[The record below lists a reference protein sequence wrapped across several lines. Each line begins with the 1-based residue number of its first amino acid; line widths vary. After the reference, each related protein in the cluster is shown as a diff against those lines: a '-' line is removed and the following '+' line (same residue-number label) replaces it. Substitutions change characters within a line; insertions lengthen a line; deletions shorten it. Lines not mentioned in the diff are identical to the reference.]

1 MFGLR
6 LMYLTP
12 ARTDWPSGSRSV
24 TGAEGVR
31 FQASNATITATKETA
46 LIANTAAAPVA
57 ATSSPAMGGPT
68 ARAAS
73 TATPPSDAAERSC
86 SRGTSSGWIACQAG
100 VVTAAAQ
107 PMANISTSSET
118 ASSTPA
124 NASADN
130 TAVATAPY
138 ACTAMS

>member
-1 MFGLR
+1 
-6 LMYLTP
+6 MYRTP

-31 FQASNATITATKETA
+31 FQASNATMTATKETA

-57 ATSSPAMGGPT
+57 ATSSPAMGGPNR
-68 ARAAS
+68 RAAS
-73 TATPPSDAAERSC
+73 TATPPSDC
-86 SRGTSSGWIACQAG
+86 RGTELLAWHELRLDRCQAG

-118 ASSTPA
+118 AFSTPA
-124 NASADN
+124 NASAVN
-130 TAVATAPY
+130 TAGGDSPRTPARR
-138 ACTAMS
+138 